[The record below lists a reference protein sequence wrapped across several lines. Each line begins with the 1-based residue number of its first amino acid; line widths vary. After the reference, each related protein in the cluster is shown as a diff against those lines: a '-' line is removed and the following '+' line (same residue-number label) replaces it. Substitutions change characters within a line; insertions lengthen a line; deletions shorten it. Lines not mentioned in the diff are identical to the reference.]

1 MFDFNPY
8 KVKINLSKN
17 HIFQM
22 VNISVIFELYVQAL
36 FNSNL
41 KLDRGRGWQI
51 LRLIRILDQKELLML
66 NLPIISLNSNS
77 NEVF

>member
-1 MFDFNPY
+1 
-8 KVKINLSKN
+8 
-17 HIFQM
+17 M

-51 LRLIRILDQKELLML
+51 PRLIRILDQKELLML

>member
-1 MFDFNPY
+1 
-8 KVKINLSKN
+8 
-17 HIFQM
+17 M

-41 KLDRGRGWQI
+41 KLDRGRGGQI